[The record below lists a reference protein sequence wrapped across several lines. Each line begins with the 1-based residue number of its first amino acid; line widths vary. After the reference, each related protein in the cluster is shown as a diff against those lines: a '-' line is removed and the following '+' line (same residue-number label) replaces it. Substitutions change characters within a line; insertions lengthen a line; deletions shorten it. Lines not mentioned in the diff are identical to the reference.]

1 MRLRYNA
8 ALAAVNAG
16 RYTEAITLLKDTQ
29 DGASL
34 NLLGVAYYKSGDKRQ
49 AEQAFR
55 RAAAAGYADA
65 EQNAE
70 GVRLAL
76 EMLGE

>member
-1 MRLRYNA
+1 ME
-8 ALAAVNAG
+8 AG
-16 RYTEAITLLKDTQ
+16 RYAEAIALLKDTQ

-34 NLLGVAYYKSGDKRQ
+34 NLLGVAHYKSGDKRQ